1 MTELFAV
8 TSYYEFWRCIKC
20 RHTKGCSSSLLL
32 CAIVNITNFGVASC
46 RHKEGCS
53 SSLFLCAIVNIK
65 NFGVV
70 SSVGIKR
77 VVPHL
82 SFSVQLS
89 ILRNL
94 ALYQVSA

>member
-20 RHTKGCSSSLLL
+20 RHTKSCSSSLLL
-32 CAIVNITNFGVASC
+32 CAIVNITNFGVAS
-46 RHKEGCS
+46 
-53 SSLFLCAIVNIK
+53 
-65 NFGVV
+65 
-70 SSVGIKR
+70 SVDIKR

-89 ILRNL
+89 ILRIL